1 MNMEA
6 TKNTEVD
13 NSRSCPVTGR
23 FLAGEGEADQFVYV
37 NDKSQEQIDFEN
49 YDVGQAEKCPQ
60 EWVDNR
66 QAEGWCW
73 YTGDERI
80 VSLWNYHTDAKT
92 SIDAMHL
99 WARADGFDKQKITTP
114 LERRLPRIIGVR
126 FEPKEAEV
134 FTANGCTYR
143 NKFKSQR
150 EFAHECLETISESE
164 MEDRITYPR
173 EHLSEFKEFIH
184 RITGCKEDEDWITG
198 WLAHMIQ
205 KPWERPSV
213 HPLFRT
219 EHGIGKNVLVEQ
231 VMGKLLA
238 DQTVTTS
245 LKEIRNTHSESAAN
259 NLMVLVDESKA
270 KGMNVYLEMKS
281 LLTATEMPLNPKYV
295 RPYKQKLYSR
305 FMFADNTEGRAFS
318 IEQEDRRIYVCKYVV
333 HELDK
338 VETQEFI
345 ESFLAWFEHSWYEV
359 YEYLDDYDISG
370 WNPYVCPMT
379 EAKRDYLDMCVDPTK
394 RLVKGYMRQGW
405 ETITEFSWNSY
416 IAREGMDETYLWQA
430 LHIKAGFKIVL
441 EEEGFRSVRTTKVID
456 GRQHRVA
463 AWTLDGV
470 TGAAGYN
477 LVLEENAKRAGEEPA
492 DAVCELAEAYSV

>member
-1 MNMEA
+1 MNMDVLESTA
-6 TKNTEVD
+6 VD
-13 NSRSCPVTGR
+13 NSRTCPDTGR
-23 FLAGEGEADQFVYV
+23 FQAGEGEEEQFVY
-37 NDKSQEQIDFEN
+37 DKNKTQEQIDIDN
-49 YDVGQAEKCPQ
+49 YDVGQVEKCPQ
-60 EWVDNR
+60 EWVDDR
-66 QAEGWCW
+66 QHEGWCW

-80 VSLWNYHTDAKT
+80 VSLWNYNTDAKT

-99 WARADGFDKQKITTP
+99 WARADGFDKGTITIP

-126 FEPKEAEV
+126 FEPKEDEV

-150 EFAHECLETISESE
+150 EFAGQCLETVSVSE
-164 MEDRITYPR
+164 MEDRIADPL
-173 EHLSEFKEFIH
+173 EHLSEFKDFIQ
-184 RITGCKEDEDWITG
+184 RITGCQEDEDWITG

-219 EHGIGKNVLVEQ
+219 QHGIGKNVLVEQ

-259 NLMVLVDESKA
+259 NLLVLVDESKA

-318 IEQEDRRIYVCKYVV
+318 IEQEDRRIYVCRYVV
-333 HELDK
+333 HECDK
-338 VETQEFI
+338 EETQEFI
-345 ESFLAWFEHSWYEV
+345 ESFLAWFECSWYEV
-359 YEYLDDYDISG
+359 YEYLDNYDISD

-379 EAKRDYLDMCVDPTK
+379 EAKRDYLDMCEDPTK
-394 RLVKGYMRQGW
+394 RLVKEYRQQGW
-405 ETITEFSWNSY
+405 ETITAISWNSY
-416 IAREGMDETYLWQA
+416 MAKESMAENFLWQA
-430 LHIKAGFKIVL
+430 LHIGANFKFLL
-441 EEEGFRSVRTTKVID
+441 EEEGYRAVRATKVVN
-456 GRQHRVA
+456 GRQQKIN
-463 AWTLDGV
+463 AWVLDGV
-470 TGAAGYN
+470 TGTAGYN
-477 LVLEENAKRAGEEPA
+477 LVLKENAERAGEPGS
-492 DAVCELAEAYSV
+492 AVCASAEAYSV